1 MNKRRTVVNGVLVVA
16 IAAASVGSWAI
27 VNRGTSAA
35 AQTATVVAAQKG
47 IVLSSVSGT
56 GNVLAPVQATV
67 NFDSA
72 VSSATV
78 TAISAKVGDVVTKG
92 QALATVDDSNVQ
104 AALAQAQAQ
113 VATAQAALDKLTAP
127 VTAAVQAQN
136 DAQLTQ
142 SRVAVQSA
150 QANLANAKTALG
162 TDSDLQ
168 DANIAQAQDAVNSA
182 QAKANQ
188 DVANQQA
195 NLDAAQASLDGDNAK
210 LVTTQA
216 TLTSAQGTP
225 GQAAAQAAVDQA
237 TANVAKDQ
245 IALTTAKNQLASLQ
259 LSSTQ
264 SVANADNAVT
274 NAQNQQ
280 ASKLAVDQ
288 QAIDNASRQLTSQNA
303 AFANTVAGID
313 AKTSAPTDTDLAQ
326 PRAQLLTA
334 QNALTTAQKN
344 VTSATLIA
352 SIAGTVTAITGQ
364 VGSTASGSSS
374 GSSGSS
380 SGASASAGGSGSSSS
395 SSSSAFLTIIDF
407 SHLQVKVGFSE
418 SDATRLVLGQ
428 AATITFDSITGS
440 SFTGKLTSIDQTAT
454 TVSNV
459 VTFYTLVDIDTAAN
473 TNKIKPGMTA
483 NVVVTVEHA
492 DGVVFLP
499 AAAVTARGN
508 TATVNVQTGAKTSDT
523 TAKQI
528 TIGLRGD
535 QSIEIKTGLN
545 AGDKVVVVRQASAT
559 GVGTTGGRGG
569 AGLGGG
575 VAIPGAGAGGPP
587 AGAPRPGG

>member
-1 MNKRRTVVNGVLVVA
+1 MNKRRTIVNGVLVLA
-16 IAAASVGSWAI
+16 IGAAGVGSWAI

-67 NFDSA
+67 NVDSA

-78 TAISAKVGDVVTKG
+78 TAISAKLGDVVAKG

-127 VTAAVQAQN
+127 VTADVQAQN

-142 SRVAVQSA
+142 SKVAVQSA

-188 DVANQQA
+188 DLANQQA
-195 NLDAAQASLDGDNAK
+195 NLDAAQATLDGDNAK
-210 LVTTQA
+210 LVTSQA
-216 TLTSAQGTP
+216 TLAGAQGTP
-225 GQAAAQAAVDQA
+225 GQAVAQAAVDQA

-245 IALTTAKNQLASLQ
+245 SALIAAKNQLASLQ
-259 LSSTQ
+259 LSSAQ
-264 SVANADNAVT
+264 SVANANNAVA

-280 ASKLAVDQ
+280 ASKLSADQ
-288 QAIDNASRQLTSQNA
+288 QAIDNATRQLTSQNA
-303 AFANTVAGID
+303 AYANTVAGID

-326 PRAQLLTA
+326 PKAQLLTA

-344 VTSATLIA
+344 LASATLKA
-352 SIAGTVTAITGQ
+352 PIAGTVTAITGQ
-364 VGSTASGSSS
+364 VGSAASGSSS
-374 GSSGSS
+374 GSSG
-380 SGASASAGGSGSSSS
+380 SAGGSGSSSS

-418 SDATRLVLGQ
+418 SDATRVVLGQ
-428 AATITFDSITGS
+428 GATITFDSITGS

-459 VTFYTLVDIDTAAN
+459 VTFYTLIDIDTAAN

-499 AAAVTARGN
+499 TAAVTARGN
-508 TATVNVQTGAKTSDT
+508 SATVNVQTGAKTSDT

-545 AGDKVVVVRQASAT
+545 VGDKVVVVRQASAT
-559 GVGTTGGRGG
+559 GVGTTGGRAGTG
-569 AGLGGG
+569 AGVGG
-575 VAIPGAGAGGPP
+575 VAIPGGGGPP
-587 AGAPRPGG
+587 AGARPGG

>member
-1 MNKRRTVVNGVLVVA
+1 MNKRRTIVNGVLVLA
-16 IAAASVGSWAI
+16 IGAAGVGSWAI

-35 AQTATVVAAQKG
+35 AQTATVVTAQKG

-56 GNVLAPVQATV
+56 GNVLAPMQAIV

-72 VSSATV
+72 VSPATV
-78 TAISAKVGDVVTKG
+78 TAISARLGDVVTKG
-92 QALATVDDSNVQ
+92 QALATVDDANVQ

-127 VTAAVQAQN
+127 VTADVQAQN
-136 DAQLTQ
+136 DAQMTQ
-142 SRVAVQSA
+142 AKVAVQSA

-168 DANIAQAQDAVNSA
+168 DANIAQAQDAVNST

-195 NLDAAQASLDGDNAK
+195 NLDAAQATLDGDNAK
-210 LVTTQA
+210 LAAAQTALVG
-216 TLTSAQGTP
+216 AQGTP
-225 GQAAAQAAVDQA
+225 GQAAAQAAADQA

-245 IALTTAKNQLASLQ
+245 SALTAAKNQLASLL
-259 LSSTQ
+259 LSSAQ
-264 SVANADNAVT
+264 SVANANNAVA

-280 ASKLAVDQ
+280 ASKLSADQ
-288 QAIDNASRQLTSQNA
+288 QAIDNATRQLTSQNA
-303 AFANTVAGID
+303 AYANTVAGID
-313 AKTSAPTDTDLAQ
+313 ARTSAPTDTDLAQ
-326 PRAQLLTA
+326 PKAQLLTA

-344 VTSATLIA
+344 VASATLKA
-352 SIAGTVTAITGQ
+352 PIAGTVTAITGQ
-364 VGSTASGSSS
+364 VGSAASGTSS

-380 SGASASAGGSGSSSS
+380 SGASGSAGASGSSSSS

-459 VTFYTLVDIDTAAN
+459 VTFYTLIDIDTATN
-473 TNKIKPGMTA
+473 TDKIKPGMTA

-545 AGDKVVVVRQASAT
+545 AGDKVVVLRQASAT
-559 GVGTTGGRGG
+559 GVGTTGGRG
-569 AGLGGG
+569 GLGGG